1 MIFKIIDIEEN
12 SIAWELDIKA
22 GSYLKEIN
30 GKEIED
36 RLDYLF
42 LTSQDY
48 VEILI
53 EEDGEDLL
61 LEIEKE
67 DDEDLGFV
75 FEHPLMDEART
86 CHNKCVFCFI
96 DQLPKGLRKS
106 LYFKDDDSRLSF
118 MQGNFVTLTN
128 VTNNQLGRIV
138 DYGIHPINVSIH
150 SLDPEIRVKM
160 MGSPKAANIVQQ
172 LDFLAM
178 NRVNMNGQIVLVPGY
193 NDGASLYKTLE
204 GLLDYSP
211 YLSSVAIVPVGISQF
226 REGLAEVRPIN
237 KAEALE
243 LIKRIH
249 EIQEENLKKLGSRFV
264 FLADEFYIKA
274 GLELPPAHAYEGYVQ
289 IENGVGL
296 VRNFLEDIE
305 KGFSKVKKFESPCIS
320 LISGELFA
328 PILDKALDKYRARGL
343 NIRVEA
349 IENKF
354 FGKDINV
361 SGLMVYEDI
370 IGQVQKNADVY
381 FLPSSILNYDEL
393 SLDDVPKEKILSSF
407 NRAYFVE
414 PQGQA
419 LVDMIKEVSHGTS
432 SSHCWQT

>member
-1 MIFKIIDIEEN
+1 MIFKIVDIEEN
-12 SIAWELDIKA
+12 SIAWELGVKA

-53 EEDGEDLL
+53 EEEGEELV
-61 LEIEKE
+61 LEIEKD
-67 DDEDLGFV
+67 DDEELGLI
-75 FEHPLMDEART
+75 FEHPLMDEAKT

-96 DQLPKGLRKS
+96 DQLPKGLRKT

-128 VTNNQLGRIV
+128 VTSNQLGRIV

-150 SLDPEIRVKM
+150 SLDPEIRVRM
-160 MGSPKAANIVQQ
+160 MGSPKAANIVEQ
-172 LDFLAM
+172 LDFLAR
-178 NRVNMNGQIVLVPGY
+178 NRVNMNGQIVLVPDY
-193 NDGASLYKTLE
+193 NDGPSLYKTLE

-226 REGLAEVRPIN
+226 REGLAQIRPIS
-237 KAEALE
+237 KAESIK
-243 LIKRIH
+243 LIKKIH
-249 EIQEENLKKLGSRFV
+249 EIQEENLEKLGSRFV

-274 GLELPPAHAYEGYVQ
+274 GLELPPAQAYEGYVQ

-296 VRNFLEDIE
+296 VRSFLEDME
-305 KGFSKVKKFESPCIS
+305 LGFSKLESFDSPCIS

-328 PILDKALDKYRARGL
+328 PIIDKALDQYRARGL
-343 NIRVEA
+343 NIKVEA

-370 IGQVQKNADVY
+370 IQQVDKKADVY
-381 FLPSSILNYDEL
+381 FLPSSILNFDEI
-393 SLDDVPKEKILSSF
+393 SLDDIPKDKILSSF

>member
-12 SIAWELDIKA
+12 SIAWELDIKT